1 MSHWGSWLPTST
13 TLGLHAELQWIAHFR
28 EKPLVDAANWVPG
41 TLRRRAEGVQ
51 SMLAVFKGCRKK
63 RNVLGFSLRQWRV
76 VRLRLGRGRQ
86 PPLDMLSTTH
96 ERNPTFPCGS
106 FTWIRHA
113 LRSNR
118 GDVLDSKEFLSVS
131 FRPGEWA
138 PGLSAREQALESSVV
153 QQRPQGF

>member
-13 TLGLHAELQWIAHFR
+13 TLGLHAEPQWIAHFR

-41 TLRRRAEGVQ
+41 TPGRRAVGVQ
-51 SMLAVFKGCRKK
+51 SMLALFKVCREK

-76 VRLRLGRGRQ
+76 GRLWLGRGRQ
-86 PPLDMLSTTH
+86 PLLDMLSTTH

-106 FTWIRHA
+106 FPWIRHA
-113 LRSNR
+113 PRSNR
-118 GDVLDSKEFLSVS
+118 GVVLDSNLSLCF

-138 PGLSAREQALESSVV
+138 SGLSAREQALESSFV